1 MTSPT
6 TKVNNP
12 GPVPELEGFD
22 FSSDAGR
29 VDRSRVYEWLS
40 GDSYW
45 AADRSRSQQDAAMD
59 ASRNFGMYRTGSGE
73 QVAYARVITDGATF
87 AYLCDVYVDRS
98 VRGRGVGTAL
108 VGGACATL
116 DGLGLTRILLA
127 TADAH
132 GLYSRFGFEPLADPA
147 IWMAK
152 TRFPVRGGAVT

>member
-1 MTSPT
+1 MTSPV
-6 TKVNNP
+6 TKVNIP
-12 GPVPELEGFD
+12 GPIPALEGLE

-29 VDRSRVYEWLS
+29 VDRARVYEWLS

-45 AADRSRSQQDAAMD
+45 AAGRSRSQQEAAMD
-59 ASRNFGMYRTGSGE
+59 ASRNFGIYRTDSGE

-98 VRGRGVGTAL
+98 VRGSGVGTAL
-108 VGGACATL
+108 VGGVCATL
-116 DGLGLTRILLA
+116 DGLGLTRMLLA

-152 TRFPVRGGAVT
+152 TRFTASGSIS